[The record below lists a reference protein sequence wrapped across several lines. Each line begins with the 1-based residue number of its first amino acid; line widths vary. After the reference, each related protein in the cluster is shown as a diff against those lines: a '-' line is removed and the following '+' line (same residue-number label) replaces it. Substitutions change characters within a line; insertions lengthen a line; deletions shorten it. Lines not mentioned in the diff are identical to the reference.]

1 MFHAVASTTKVSTTK
16 AAKKKYS
23 FAGLSATANAA
34 ASRTVELTQNLI
46 GRSSSE
52 QSLGSYSQHDQQQ
65 PEGHGGR
72 PGGAEH
78 HQHDRL
84 GNAEDQPGGQGAGHA
99 AQAGQHHH
107 AEGAADVH

>member
-23 FAGLSATANAA
+23 LTGLSASANAA
-34 ASRTVELTQNLI
+34 ARRMPEPIQNLI

-52 QSLGSYSQHDQQQ
+52 QSLGPDSQSDQQKA
-65 PEGHGGR
+65 ERHGRR

-78 HQHDRL
+78 HEHNRL
-84 GNAEDQPGGQGAGHA
+84 GDAEDQAGGERAGDEIGRA
-99 AQAGQHHH
+99 
-107 AEGAADVH
+107 